1 MRQQRL
7 NEYGT
12 WLGDSKFA
20 SRNLIVMCYALRGES
35 VSEESISEITNFF
48 QSCKKG
54 EKALLMS
61 EMKQVGLENVDKY
74 WDIFRPSAK
83 VLDTEYY
90 LRALGKVE
98 EGDKNSIKGLKDFF
112 SGMMR
117 YCLRQASKCLI
128 S

>member
-1 MRQQRL
+1 MRQQSHNSYVKWYNL
-7 NEYGT
+7 SVSA
-12 WLGDSKFA
+12 SK
-20 SRNLIVMCYALRGES
+20 NLIAMSNALEGKR
-35 VSEESISEITNFF
+35 VSEESMLEITDFF

-74 WDIFRPSAK
+74 WDIFRPIAK

-117 YCLRQASKCLI
+117 YCLGQASKCLI